1 MFSICS
7 RFSDEELS
15 RAELNDEKRE
25 PNCGYLQSAL
35 AILSEGLR
43 LSMSPELLNALAQNF
58 HRSRPSTVQALLLLG
73 YREFGTGT
81 IIRLFLALERL
92 NGIAGSMEQGW
103 TFIGMLIDFDL
114 YTLR

>member
-35 AILSEGLR
+35 AILSESLR
-43 LSMSPELLNALAQNF
+43 QLSMYPELLNAF
-58 HRSRPSTVQALLLLG
+58 STKLSSLSPVDCSSITLTWIPRVWHGYDFRLL
-73 YREFGTGT
+73 F
-81 IIRLFLALERL
+81 ALERL
-92 NGIAGSMEQGW
+92 TLHLRLYGAG
-103 TFIGMLIDFDL
+103 LDFHRYAD
-114 YTLR
+114 